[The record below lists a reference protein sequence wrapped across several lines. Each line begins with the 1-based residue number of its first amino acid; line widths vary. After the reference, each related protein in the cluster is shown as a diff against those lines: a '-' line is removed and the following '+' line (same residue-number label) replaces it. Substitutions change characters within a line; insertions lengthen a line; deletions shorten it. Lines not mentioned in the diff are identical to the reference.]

1 MLGSCMINTETKK
14 LFYSLPSPHFL
25 SLLSFLGDMLSV
37 HDLRDFTEILNQLG
51 NALRYFRYIK
61 YLYYIYLTTPEI
73 KLSGT
78 RVISFLAAIAF
89 EDSALF

>member
-1 MLGSCMINTETKK
+1 MLDSCMINTGAKK
-14 LFYSLPSPHFL
+14 PFSSLPSPHFL
-25 SLLSFLGDMLSV
+25 SLLSFFAHILSV

-51 NALRYFRYIK
+51 NTCTISDTSH
-61 YLYYIYLTTPEI
+61 ICTTVILTTPEI
-73 KLSGT
+73 KFSRI